1 MLPTFVTE
9 ENGGLALKLL
19 PNAKRAV
26 RSEEVRSR
34 PLADYVYQTSTGA
47 SEFLKSRWPDR
58 PELHRYLGDGSLRFA
73 LIAEALIEN
82 KRALSGPTL
91 DVASEDA
98 LLLPLVEE
106 LAPDVTP
113 YSLSELEPKSDRLT
127 RNGNEFRVYPFHC
140 ERDVFPEEDE
150 HFGFVLFCEVLEHL
164 MQDPVW
170 TMVQL
175 NRVVQTGGHLLL
187 TTPNAGS
194 ILRLGKI
201 LACETAAGFVV
212 YKPIEFFLR
221 HYREYSANEVQRL
234 LEGTG
239 FEIVTMKTGADR
251 FQGRRWNLLLLM
263 LRSMGLLRAP
273 LNYYGRATV
282 CLARKVRHIAS
293 PERLSQSERWPPW
306 LYSQHDEEHQRPER
320 FLVQ

>member
-1 MLPTFVTE
+1 
-9 ENGGLALKLL
+9 LKLL
-19 PNAKRAV
+19 PKPKRAIQP
-26 RSEEVRSR
+26 SEVRTR
-34 PLADYVYQTSTGA
+34 PLAEYVYETSTGA
-47 SEFLKSRWPDR
+47 SEFLKSKWPDR
-58 PELHRYLGDGSLRFA
+58 SELHRYFGDGSLRFS
-73 LIAEALIEN
+73 LIAEMLIEN
-82 KRALSGPTL
+82 KRALQGPTL

-98 LLLPLVEE
+98 LLFPLIDE

-113 YSLSELEPKSDRLT
+113 YSLSELEPKSDRLS
-127 RNGNEFRVYPFHC
+127 RNGDEFSVYPFHC
-140 ERDVFPEEDE
+140 ERDVFPESDK

-175 NRVVQTGGHLLL
+175 NRVLQDGGYLLL

-212 YKPIEFFLR
+212 YKPFQFFLR
-221 HYREYSANEVQRL
+221 HYREYSAKEVSWL

-239 FEIVTMKTGADR
+239 FELVALKTGVDR
-251 FQGRRWNLLLLM
+251 FNGRRWNLLLLI
-263 LRSMGLLRAP
+263 LKSLGLLGKP
-273 LNYYGRATV
+273 LDYYGKTTV

-293 PERLSQSERWPPW
+293 PEALSDSERWPPW
-306 LYSQHDEEHQRPER
+306 LYSQLEQEHRRPER